1 MATTEWEDD
10 ILRGF
15 PAYAKYDEFNRK
27 QVRHGENNICKE
39 QGIEDGEAK
48 AFCER
53 AVTILRELHNNHDS
67 QSRKD
72 DCVYFQHWFS
82 DQVRRKFSNNDKYF
96 SNYELSNN
104 LFDVINNVNYEEKDH
119 PDRRCYAS
127 RNAGSVKVE
136 KDLHDYFRNFN
147 HINCKDGDREKCRM
161 YYNYVNYINDIYKQ
175 RKENNLCCY
184 LVDETVERECTHY
197 FNCKDKYNPKH
208 LLESL
213 KNQIEII
220 ERGNTHGNF
229 RSEELNQRIASEVQN
244 YQSSYGSHEVTS
256 FAPQD
261 FNILN
266 ERLLRTRKIHNGL
279 ILGVMIGVFL
289 GLLFY
294 IKTHSAKL
302 WRKKRRAENINSYMS
317 DVSSNYSSATSE
329 TGSEYTPSEYTPSEY
344 TPSDSGASSMY
355 LSYQSSRSRL

>member
-1 MATTEWEDD
+1 MNR
-10 ILRGF
+10 ILQNIGKDREF
-15 PAYAKYDEFNRK
+15 SHLPAYQKYNEFNNK
-27 QVRHGENNICKE
+27 LVMYEANDICEK
-39 QGIEDGEAK
+39 QGIQDGEAK
-48 AFCER
+48 DFCKR
-53 AVTILRELHNNHDS
+53 AVTILRDLHSNRYNPN
-67 QSRKD
+67 RKD

-119 PDRRCYAS
+119 PERRCYAS

-147 HINCKDGDREKCRM
+147 SINCVNKDKATCQR
-161 YYNYVNYINDIYKQ
+161 YYDYVKYINDIYKQ

-184 LVDETVERECTHY
+184 LVDESVETECTHY
-197 FNCKDKYNPKH
+197 FNCKEQYNPKH

-213 KNQIEII
+213 KKQIDIM
-220 ERGNTHGNF
+220 ERVDTHGNF

-294 IKTHSAKL
+294 IK
-302 WRKKRRAENINSYMS
+302 
-317 DVSSNYSSATSE
+317 VSKIT
-329 TGSEYTPSEYTPSEY
+329 
-344 TPSDSGASSMY
+344 
-355 LSYQSSRSRL
+355 Q

>member
-1 MATTEWEDD
+1 MATTEWDQEFKY
-10 ILRGF
+10 F
-15 PAYAKYDEFNRK
+15 PAYQKYDEFNRVTATHDANDICEK
-27 QVRHGENNICKE
+27 QWI
-39 QGIEDGEAK
+39 QDGEAK
-48 AFCER
+48 DFCKR
-53 AVTILRELHNNHDS
+53 AVTILKKLHSSSYNN
-67 QSRKD
+67 QNRKD
-72 DCVYFQHWFS
+72 ECVYFQHWFS

-220 ERGNTHGNF
+220 ERGNTYGSYQN
-229 RSEELNQRIASEVQN
+229 EELSQYIAKEETKYQN
-244 YQSSYGSHEVTS
+244 PYSSVEVTS

-294 IKTHSAKL
+294 IKSHSAKL

-329 TGSEYTPSEYTPSEY
+329 TGSEYTPSEYTPS
-344 TPSDSGASSMY
+344 DSGASSMY